1 MYGLCLLYVIYIYIR
16 IHICSVC
23 NMDACVCVC
32 NVMYVMQICNDR
44 VVMYINY
51 ACMCGLHACV

>member
-1 MYGLCLLYVIYIYIR
+1 
-16 IHICSVC
+16 
-23 NMDACVCVC
+23 MDACVCVC